1 MSESNH
7 RVTYGLAGPR
17 TALAWDRTALA
28 AAALAALIVKVGI
41 AQDRRLDLVAGAA
54 WLATGAV
61 TLLVSRRRVL
71 PAEEGEARAASP
83 GSVAVVAA
91 LTTTAALLTIVALL
105 L

>member
-1 MSESNH
+1 MNEPNH
-7 RVTYGLAGPR
+7 RRIYGLAGPR

-61 TLLVSRRRVL
+61 SLLVPRRRVL
-71 PAEEGEARAASP
+71 PPEEGTARVASP

-91 LTTTAALLTIVALL
+91 FTTAAALLTIVALL